1 MIHIKHNKKPPL
13 LVCQMNCDK
22 PLHAKL
28 NDYEMTRYLNCH
40 QSTVII
46 GKPQSGKT
54 SFIYSL
60 FKSKKLLKGVYDK
73 IFLFQPEISRASMKD
88 KMFDKL
94 PEDQKFNELTL
105 ENLQSMD
112 DNLDLDGNNCV
123 IIDDMTAYLKNKEI
137 KQKMKE
143 LMFNRRHKHLSIYF
157 LVQTWF
163 SVEKDIRKLF
173 NNIIAF
179 RVTKNEM
186 ETIFE
191 EVVESKIDYMNDIV
205 KLVYDKPH
213 QYLFIN
219 VDSQNMFKNFDS
231 IIFPE

>member
-1 MIHIKHNKKPPL
+1 M
-13 LVCQMNCDK
+13 
-22 PLHAKL
+22 
-28 NDYEMTRYLNCH
+28 
-40 QSTVII
+40 
-46 GKPQSGKT
+46 
-54 SFIYSL
+54 
-60 FKSKKLLKGVYDK
+60 
-73 IFLFQPEISRASMKD
+73 
-88 KMFDKL
+88 
-94 PEDQKFNELTL
+94 
-105 ENLQSMD
+105 
-112 DNLDLDGNNCV
+112 
-123 IIDDMTAYLKNKEI
+123 
-137 KQKMKE
+137 
-143 LMFNRRHKHLSIYF
+143 
-157 LVQTWF
+157 VQTWF

-191 EVVESKIDYMNDIV
+191 EVVESKIDYMTDIV

>member
-1 MIHIKHNKKPPL
+1 
-13 LVCQMNCDK
+13 
-22 PLHAKL
+22 
-28 NDYEMTRYLNCH
+28 
-40 QSTVII
+40 
-46 GKPQSGKT
+46 
-54 SFIYSL
+54 
-60 FKSKKLLKGVYDK
+60 
-73 IFLFQPEISRASMKD
+73 
-88 KMFDKL
+88 
-94 PEDQKFNELTL
+94 
-105 ENLQSMD
+105 
-112 DNLDLDGNNCV
+112 
-123 IIDDMTAYLKNKEI
+123 
-137 KQKMKE
+137 
-143 LMFNRRHKHLSIYF
+143 

-219 VDSQNMFKNFDS
+219 VDSQDMFTNFNS

>member
-1 MIHIKHNKKPPL
+1 
-13 LVCQMNCDK
+13 
-22 PLHAKL
+22 
-28 NDYEMTRYLNCH
+28 
-40 QSTVII
+40 
-46 GKPQSGKT
+46 
-54 SFIYSL
+54 
-60 FKSKKLLKGVYDK
+60 
-73 IFLFQPEISRASMKD
+73 
-88 KMFDKL
+88 
-94 PEDQKFNELTL
+94 
-105 ENLQSMD
+105 
-112 DNLDLDGNNCV
+112 
-123 IIDDMTAYLKNKEI
+123 
-137 KQKMKE
+137 MKE
-143 LMFNRRHKHLSIYF
+143 LIFNRRHKHLSIYF

>member
-1 MIHIKHNKKPPL
+1 
-13 LVCQMNCDK
+13 
-22 PLHAKL
+22 
-28 NDYEMTRYLNCH
+28 
-40 QSTVII
+40 
-46 GKPQSGKT
+46 
-54 SFIYSL
+54 
-60 FKSKKLLKGVYDK
+60 
-73 IFLFQPEISRASMKD
+73 
-88 KMFDKL
+88 
-94 PEDQKFNELTL
+94 
-105 ENLQSMD
+105 MD

-123 IIDDMTAYLKNKEI
+123 IFDDMTAYLKNKEI

-143 LMFNRRHKHLSIYF
+143 LIFNRRHKHLSIYF

-219 VDSQNMFKNFDS
+219 INSQDMFTNFNS
-231 IIFPE
+231 IIFPNDD

>member
-1 MIHIKHNKKPPL
+1 
-13 LVCQMNCDK
+13 
-22 PLHAKL
+22 
-28 NDYEMTRYLNCH
+28 
-40 QSTVII
+40 
-46 GKPQSGKT
+46 
-54 SFIYSL
+54 
-60 FKSKKLLKGVYDK
+60 
-73 IFLFQPEISRASMKD
+73 
-88 KMFDKL
+88 
-94 PEDQKFNELTL
+94 
-105 ENLQSMD
+105 MD

-123 IIDDMTAYLKNKEI
+123 IFDDMTAYLKNKEI
-137 KQKMKE
+137 KHKMKE
-143 LMFNRRHKHLSIYF
+143 LIFNRRHKHLSIYF

-231 IIFPE
+231 NIFPE